1 MSCLRWLWAAA
12 NPRHKSQQLPYFRI
26 IAAQT
31 DGPSPANWLSG
42 CDMEASKSQRA
53 ASAAT
58 PQEERWTAGTAPV
71 LDLQGAGIRGA
82 HARRWTTFGVIW
94 GSIVLR
100 GQVISDCT

>member
-1 MSCLRWLWAAA
+1 
-12 NPRHKSQQLPYFRI
+12 
-26 IAAQT
+26 
-31 DGPSPANWLSG
+31 
-42 CDMEASKSQRA
+42 MEASKSQRA